1 MSETPTLNG
10 TPTSWTDIKITAQ
23 VNGGVELPSLDWKSF
38 DWSSEIKRGDQKK
51 GGRVVRRSSGE
62 KTDTASGSL
71 YRSGL
76 DEFVDALVLVAP
88 KDSLGRAQISK
99 VKVDFIIEHSFED
112 DPDDIHIVKFLGCH
126 LDKIAGKHA
135 EGPEVDTVDVDLNPM
150 EIVMVRK
157 GVDVVLL

>member
-1 MSETPTLNG
+1 
-10 TPTSWTDIKITAQ
+10 
-23 VNGGVELPSLDWKSF
+23 
-38 DWSSEIKRGDQKK
+38 
-51 GGRVVRRSSGE
+51 
-62 KTDTASGSL
+62 
-71 YRSGL
+71 
-76 DEFVDALVLVAP
+76 
-88 KDSLGRAQISK
+88 
-99 VKVDFIIEHSFED
+99 VKVDIVIEHSFED